1 MKAPKGRAR
10 FYRRAGDKIIVI
22 VIIIDRV
29 QLRSSLHTEI
39 VETDG
44 IFPGIIP
51 ENRAKVKQ
59 VH

>member
-44 IFPGIIP
+44 ISPGFIP

-59 VH
+59 VN